1 MFLPALERL
10 NSARQVIGEF
20 KGYNQNLRIADNEFS
35 AMKNMSSAHYPIM
48 TPRGKRKLVR
58 TLTKA
63 NGLFAHNKLA
73 WVDGTKFYYDGEE
86 VVGLTLEDS
95 KKTMLG
101 MGAYILIFPDK
112 IYYHTSLGT
121 FGTLENTVT
130 TTTDISISLVKLD
143 GTAYENYT
151 SSAAAPASPT
161 DGQLWIDTSAIP
173 HALKQYSA
181 TNSMWNSVAT
191 TYVKISATGIGSGFS
206 FYDGVTISGME
217 NDNLNGSF
225 ILYGVGD
232 NYIIITAIIDAVA
245 TQQTAATVART
256 VPDLDYVTECNN
268 RVWGCSS
275 ADHEVY
281 ACKQGD
287 PKNWHCFM
295 GLSTDS
301 FAVTI
306 GTPGDFTGAV
316 THLGY
321 VIFFKADVIHKL
333 YGTQPKN
340 YQLTNTMS
348 RGVQKGSERSIVIV
362 NETLFYKANNDVCAY
377 GSALPA
383 SISDALADYFTNAV
397 SGALG
402 SKYYVCMTSNGVRKL
417 YVYDTRLNTWH
428 VEDEINI
435 EGFAQYDGNLY
446 FIANDKLYS
455 VNDSSVYTDS
465 TAALEDDVT
474 WHADMEVGMD
484 SPDAKYIN
492 NLQFRLMVAQGSI
505 VRIAL
510 QYDNED
516 EWVEKYRIN
525 PTTKKSFA
533 VHIIPRR
540 CDTMRIR
547 ISGKGHAEIYSLTKT
562 IQQGSDMQ

>member
-1 MFLPALERL
+1 MFLPALNRL
-10 NSARQVIGEF
+10 DSAKQVTGEF

-35 AMKNMSSAHYPIM
+35 AMKNLSSAHYPIM

-73 WVDGTKFYYDGEE
+73 WVDGTKFYYDGAE
-86 VVGLTLEDS
+86 VAGLTLEDS

-112 IYYHTSLGT
+112 KYYHTSLGT
-121 FGTLENTVT
+121 FGALENSVT
-130 TTTDISISLVKLD
+130 TSTEISISLVKLD
-143 GTAYENYT
+143 GTAYTNYT
-151 SSAAAPASPT
+151 SSATAPASPT
-161 DGQLWIDTSAIP
+161 DGQLWIDTSGIP

-181 TNSMWNSVAT
+181 TNSMWNAVAT

-206 FYDGVTISGME
+206 FYDGVTISGM
-217 NDNLNGSF
+217 DNESLNGSF

-232 NYIIITAIIDAVA
+232 DYIIITAIIDAVA
-245 TQQTAATVART
+245 TQQIAATVART

-275 ADHEVY
+275 ANHEVY

-383 SISDALADYFTNAV
+383 SISDALTDHFTDAV

-402 SKYYVCMTSNGVRKL
+402 SKYYICMTSNDVRKL

-428 VEDEINI
+428 VEDDVSIDC
-435 EGFAQYDGNLY
+435 FAQYNGNLY
-446 FIANDKLYS
+446 FIAGNKLYS
-455 VNDSSVYTDS
+455 VLDSSAYTDS
-465 TAALEDDVT
+465 TAAVESDVE
-474 WHADMEVGMD
+474 WFADMEVGMD
-484 SPDAKYIN
+484 IPEAKYIN
-492 NLQFRLMVAQGSI
+492 NLQLRLMVAQGSI
-505 VRIAL
+505 VKIAL

-516 EWVEKYRIN
+516 TWVEKYRVN
-525 PTTKKSFA
+525 ATKKKSFT

-540 CDTMRIR
+540 CDTLKIR
-547 ISGKGHAEIYSLTKT
+547 ISGKGYAEIYSLTKT
-562 IQQGSDMQ
+562 IQQGSDA